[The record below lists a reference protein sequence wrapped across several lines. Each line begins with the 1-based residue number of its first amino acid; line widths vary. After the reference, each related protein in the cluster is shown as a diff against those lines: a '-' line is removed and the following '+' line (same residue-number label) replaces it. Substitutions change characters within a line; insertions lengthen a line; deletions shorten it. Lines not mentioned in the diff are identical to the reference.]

1 MLMILTLISTLIISS
16 QAKYCDTASDDT
28 LYIYPSINNC
38 SKFIV
43 CYRNEEIE
51 MSCLQASLFMFT
63 DERVCLEPC
72 NMKMTAVKK
81 RIRRSESSYDYSSD
95 YSLFPSIDMPNQTII
110 CPFSGFT
117 AAIIPENC
125 NEFIECNNGI
135 GIRRKC
141 EDGFEFSPSKYQCV
155 ESINSDCIVN
165 KRLKASH
172 HSKCR
177 SKEGNSSSFILPS
190 EKCSDFVKC
199 DRNKAWPIPCPQNT
213 RFSKKKMSCDWKNE
227 VNCEE

>member
-16 QAKYCDTASDDT
+16 QAKYCDTSSDDT

-43 CYRNEEIE
+43 CYRNEEIK
-51 MSCLQASLFMFT
+51 MNCLQASLFMFT
-63 DERVCLEPC
+63 EERVCLEPC
-72 NMKMTAVKK
+72 NMKMTAAKK
-81 RIRRSESSYDYSSD
+81 RIKRSDQSYDYSSD
-95 YSLFPSIDMPNQTII
+95 FSLFSAIDMSSQTII

-117 AAIIPENC
+117 TAIIPQNC

-141 EDGFEFSPSKYQCV
+141 KDGFEFSPSKYQCV

-165 KRLKASH
+165 KRLKVSN

-177 SKEGNSSSFILPS
+177 SK
-190 EKCSDFVKC
+190 
-199 DRNKAWPIPCPQNT
+199 
-213 RFSKKKMSCDWKNE
+213 
-227 VNCEE
+227 